1 MTRLMTLISCA
12 LALTL
17 FASMA
22 FDSGAAARSHRMLC
36 KATGMNGKQSIWKC
50 NASQKCCYVWLTG
63 KGYCVAASGSC
74 LLDMSA
80 N

>member
-36 KATGMNGKQSIWKC
+36 KATGMNGKQSTWKC
-50 NASQKCCYVWLTG
+50 NASQ
-63 KGYCVAASGSC
+63 
-74 LLDMSA
+74 
-80 N
+80 